1 MYKCMY
7 VHIYLCI
14 YAWRCVSKDFLTQ
27 DQHGGGGNE
36 DEPAHQSNNES
47 TILSDHRTW
56 IIKQEKQIWCVCV
69 CVCVCV
75 CRLTAPSGLYVCMH
89 VCMHVCTQWWIQCYR
104 YAIDMP
110 WHSQPEKNPGENMAK
125 KCSSMTK
132 AVASKEYPL
141 FSISTLTLL
150 WKYIAH
156 R

>member
-1 MYKCMY
+1 MY
-7 VHIYLCI
+7 VCTYIFMYLRMKMCFKGLS
-14 YAWRCVSKDFLTQ
+14 YPGSARRRRQWRWTRPPTQQWKHHTEQSSNLDNQTRKTNMMCVYM
-27 DQHGGGGNE
+27 
-36 DEPAHQSNNES
+36 
-47 TILSDHRTW
+47 
-56 IIKQEKQIWCVCV
+56 CVCV
-69 CVCVCV
+69 CTL
-75 CRLTAPSGLYVCMH
+75 RLTAPSGLYVCMH